1 MLRVKA
7 SPLCAKTRTILAGA
21 SYRLGLRAGDYQYP
35 GRFPNPQLYK
45 ALGFPRRGKPRIY
58 NGVLVRQTARFL
70 EGCSGLGYSANPGL
84 IVFIQVTDTTLPI
97 LAMVV
102 WLDSRN

>member
-1 MLRVKA
+1 MCKDQDYISRCIIQA
-7 SPLCAKTRTILAGA
+7 RFEG
-21 SYRLGLRAGDYQYP
+21 RGLSVPRH
-35 GRFPNPQLYK
+35 RFPNPQLYK

-102 WLDSRN
+102 WLDFRN